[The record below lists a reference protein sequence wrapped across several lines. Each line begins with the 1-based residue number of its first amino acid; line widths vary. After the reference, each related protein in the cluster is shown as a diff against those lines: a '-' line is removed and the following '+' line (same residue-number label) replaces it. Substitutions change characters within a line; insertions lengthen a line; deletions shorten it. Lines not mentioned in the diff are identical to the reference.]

1 MSKKNI
7 PVTVQGKFL
16 KDLTEKIKLVSN
28 VLLTAGFNPITLP
41 LYVTQVMLES
51 DWLTS
56 PHVINDNNLSGIK
69 MARGAAG
76 RAFQQKLGVTQGR
89 KAGYGEGD
97 FHSKYPTLK
106 AWAQDYKRILNMG
119 ASPLQ
124 AVDPKDFVNRLF
136 KNGYFTAAGLPGYT
150 KGFSGTLPGIRKIL
164 STISAPQTP
173 KAPQIGTLIVLLGV
187 FFLVF
192 LN

>member
-1 MSKKNI
+1 MKAK
-7 PVTVQGKFL
+7 PVIVQGNRL
-16 KDLTEKIKLVSN
+16 QTVADKIRLVSN
-28 VLLTAGFNPITLP
+28 VLLSAGFNPVTLP

-51 DWLTS
+51 AWLTS

-97 FHSKYPTLK
+97 FHSKYPTLQ
-106 AWAQDYKRILNMG
+106 AWAQDYKRILKMG
-119 ASPLQ
+119 ANPLQ

-150 KGFSGTLPGIRKIL
+150 KGFSQTLTGIKKAL
-164 STISAPQTP
+164 SNISAPQTP
-173 KAPQIGTLIVLLGV
+173 KAPQIGTLIILLGV